1 MKKKQIIVAI
11 TGASGA
17 IYAKR
22 ILEKLEVL
30 SNQVANCAVVFSS
43 NAREIWKYELG
54 SDPKTLSGNFTIYE
68 KSNFYA
74 PFASGSA
81 GYDAMIIIPCSM
93 GTLGRI
99 ASGVSDDL
107 ITRAADVMLKER
119 KKLILVVRETPY
131 NLIHLK
137 NMTLLTEA
145 GAIIAPATPSFYSL
159 PRSIDEVIDTVVDR
173 ILCLTGFDYQGY
185 QWQANKEK

>member
-1 MKKKQIIVAI
+1 MKKKIIIAI
-11 TGASGA
+11 TGASGS

-22 ILEKLEVL
+22 ILEKLQVL
-30 SNQVANCAVVFSS
+30 QDQIESCGIVFSS

-54 SDPKTLSGNFTIYE
+54 SIPQEFSQTFTVYE
-68 KSNFYA
+68 KGDFYA

-81 GYDAMIIIPCSM
+81 GYDTMIIIPCSM

-107 ITRAADVMLKER
+107 ITRAADIILKER

-131 NLIHLK
+131 NLVHLR

-159 PRSIDEVIDTVVDR
+159 PQTIDDVVDTVIDR
-173 ILCLTGFDYQGY
+173 ILDLAGFENKGY
-185 QWQANKEK
+185 RWGGEA